1 MNGENMRTCEAIYG
15 PVQGRNIEALIV
27 GATGQGCPCVRGL
40 PCPLTDS
47 EGRNPL
53 AEVIPRSA

>member
-1 MNGENMRTCEAIYG
+1 MRVCEAIYG
-15 PVQGRNIEALIV
+15 TEQARNIERLIV
-27 GATGQGCPCVRGL
+27 AATGLGCPCTRAL
-40 PCPLTDS
+40 PCPLADS